1 MRDFKSRLGYLQI
14 TEKVICIMMEK
25 LDRIAELNTE
35 MQAILTLLTDGE
47 SYIRLNK
54 KHLDSMLH
62 SLLNNTETINR
73 ELLD

>member
-1 MRDFKSRLGYLQI
+1 M
-14 TEKVICIMMEK
+14 VEK